1 MKPEIKQRIE
11 QIRRG
16 EVPEGYKK
24 SPFGILPI
32 DWKIKKLSDVL
43 IKQTRKNKDNSVHN
57 VLTNSATQGI
67 ISQIDYF
74 DKKIANDENTNG
86 YYLVQTGDFVYN
98 PRISNN
104 APCGPFN
111 RYNGNKNG
119 IMSPLYTVYRFE
131 DKSLVYSDYLSQYFL
146 SSKWHAYMNGI
157 ANYGARSDRM
167 NVLSEDMDNMPLPYP
182 SSCEQQRIV
191 EILSTQDKV
200 IELYEKKIEQLQ
212 LLKKICL
219 KKMFPRQGRNVPEV
233 RFPGFTEP
241 WELRKIIDV
250 CDYVDYRGK
259 TPTKTQAGIFLVT
272 AKNIKDGYIDYEC
285 SKEYISENDYEEVM
299 HRGKPLVGD
308 VLFTTEAPCGNVAQ
322 VNNENIA
329 IAQRI
334 IKYCGH
340 KNIIHNTFFK
350 YYLLSPDFQS
360 ELSSKCTG
368 GTVQGIKGSVLH
380 QQIVKFPKFDEQ
392 IKIKD
397 FLESLDYLITLQQR
411 TCDEEKRKKNAL
423 MQLLLTG
430 IVRVEK

>member
-32 DWKIKKLSDVL
+32 DWKIKKLSEVL
-43 IKQTRKNKDNSVHN
+43 IKKTRKNQDNSIHN

-111 RYNGNKNG
+111 RYNGDQNG

-131 DKSLVYSDYLSQYFL
+131 DKSLVYSDYLSHYFL

-157 ANYGARSDRM
+157 ANYGSRSDRM

-219 KKMFPRQGRNVPEV
+219 KKMFPKEGSSIPEV
-233 RFPGFTEP
+233 RFHGFTAP
-241 WELRKIIDV
+241 WEQRGLGEIASFSKGLGYSKNDIVSSGTPIIL
-250 CDYVDYRGK
+250 YGRLYTKYEMILKNVDTFVKAKPQSVYSHGGEVIIPASGETAEDISIAAVVKDKGVILGGDLNIVTPSNQIVSTFLALTITFGK
-259 TPTKTQAGIFLVT
+259 A
-272 AKNIKDGYIDYEC
+272 
-285 SKEYISENDYEEVM
+285 
-299 HRGKPLVGD
+299 
-308 VLFTTEAPCGNVAQ
+308 
-322 VNNENIA
+322 
-329 IAQRI
+329 
-334 IKYCGH
+334 H
-340 KNIIHNTFFK
+340 K
-350 YYLLSPDFQS
+350 
-360 ELSSKCTG
+360 ELSCFA
-368 GTVQGIKGSVLH
+368 QGKSVVHLH
-380 QQIVKFPKFDEQ
+380 NSDLQKINILIPSIEEQ
-392 IKIKD
+392 KEISAF
-397 FLESLDYLITLQQR
+397 FLHLDNLITLQQQR
-411 TCDEEKRKKNAL
+411 RDEEKRKKKAL

-430 IVRVEK
+430 IVRV